1 VRNLSWYLKTIFLP
15 YSSQSTG
22 FPRLA
27 LPQERFLAIMVLRV
41 FRCWIISMHFIRYK
55 EICRPYWHFH
65 IISFILFMCLSFI

>member
-1 VRNLSWYLKTIFLP
+1 L
-15 YSSQSTG
+15 TG

-55 EICRPYWHFH
+55 EAFSYNIVYIVYVP
-65 IISFILFMCLSFI
+65 FIHLEQ